1 MNIVTQERIIEE
13 ETTVNEEDT
22 DVIKLWEP
30 LKFEIDENY
39 EYIPKGKIFNFFSNI
54 LYNVIALPVLKVLTK
69 IIYDLKI
76 EGIENIRDF
85 QGGAVTVSNHVLI
98 LDCAMVGIACGF
110 KKIYYTTR
118 EGSFKIP
125 FVRKL
130 IKLLRAVPIPSTIN
144 NKRYF
149 TQSINQVLKEGK
161 LVHFYPEAALW
172 PYCEKIRKFKYGA
185 FNFAVQNDVP
195 IIPMVFK
202 FREAKGIRKIF
213 KKKQDVTLKIL
224 EPIKP
229 EYVYEDRRENEELL
243 KQKVHEMMEKVII
256 R

>member
-1 MNIVTQERIIEE
+1 MNSVTEERVIEE
-13 ETTVNEEDT
+13 KQVINEENT

-30 LKFEIDENY
+30 LKFDIDENY

-54 LYNVIALPVLKVLTK
+54 LYNVIALPILKILTK

-76 EGIENIRDF
+76 EGIENIRNF

-110 KKIYYTTR
+110 RKVYYTTR

-130 IKLLRAVPIPSTIN
+130 IKLLRAVPIPSTMN
-144 NKRYF
+144 NKKHF
-149 TQSINQVLKEGK
+149 TQSINEVLNEGN

-172 PYCEKIRKFKYGA
+172 PYYEKIRNFKYGA
-185 FNFAVQNDVP
+185 FNFAVQNNVP

-202 FREAKGIRKIF
+202 FREAKGFRKLF
-213 KKKQDVTLKIL
+213 KKKPDVTLVIL
-224 EPIKP
+224 KPILP

-243 KQKVHEMMEKVII
+243 RQKVHEVMQNA
-256 R
+256 

>member
-1 MNIVTQERIIEE
+1 MNTITEERVMQDEQVI
-13 ETTVNEEDT
+13 NEENT

-30 LKFEIDENY
+30 LKFDIDENY

-54 LYNVIALPVLKVLTK
+54 LYNVIALPVLKILTK

-110 KKIYYTTR
+110 RKVYYTTR

-130 IKLLRAVPIPSTIN
+130 IKLLRAVPIPSTMN
-144 NKRYF
+144 NKKYF
-149 TQSINQVLKEGK
+149 TQSINQVLHEGK

-172 PYCEKIRKFKYGA
+172 PYCEKIRNFKYGA
-185 FNFAVQNDVP
+185 FNFAVQNNVP

-202 FREAKGIRKIF
+202 FREPKGFRKLF
-213 KKKQDVTLKIL
+213 KKKPDVTLVIL
-224 EPIKP
+224 KPILT

-243 KQKVHEMMEKVII
+243 RQKVHEVMQNI
-256 R
+256 